1 MFDMLVT
8 NDMGGGLKLK
18 FGAILG
24 RETAI

>member
-1 MFDMLVT
+1 MFDMLAL
-8 NDMGGGLKLK
+8 NYMGGGLKLK